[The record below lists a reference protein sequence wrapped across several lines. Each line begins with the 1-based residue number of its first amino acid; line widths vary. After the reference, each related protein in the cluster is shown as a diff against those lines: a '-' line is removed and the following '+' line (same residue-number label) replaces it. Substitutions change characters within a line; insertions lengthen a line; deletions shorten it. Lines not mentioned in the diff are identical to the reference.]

1 MSLGTHIRGL
11 RVAALVAAVAGF
23 LCAQSPEQA
32 QQMLLK
38 MIDQALRSRAPA
50 SYQVRPHSTGPLAEA
65 SVRQIPHAMSVTLDN
80 MEAPPGG
87 TFSSASVIEII
98 LRDSDYPL
106 NLSGAMGL
114 EMMADIPENVHLRL
128 MVLPELGT
136 SYGACSA
143 EFNGVGNAR
152 YTIPFV
158 NLRDCWTEN
167 GFDPSR
173 VSAMQIINETEGQKA
188 TFRIKTIGLRL

>member
-1 MSLGTHIRGL
+1 MSIRSHIRGF
-11 RVAALVAAVAGF
+11 RAAALVAVVSAL

-32 QQMLLK
+32 QKMLLQ

-50 SYQVRPHSTGPLAEA
+50 SYQVRPHATGDLAEA
-65 SVRQIPHAMSVTLDN
+65 SVRQVPHAMQVTLDN
-80 MEAPPGG
+80 MTAPPGG
-87 TFSSASVIEII
+87 SFSSASVIEII
-98 LRDSDYPL
+98 LRDNDFPL
-106 NLSGAMGL
+106 NLSGAAGL

-143 EFNGVGNAR
+143 EFNGVGSAR

-158 NLRDCWTEN
+158 NLRDCWSEG